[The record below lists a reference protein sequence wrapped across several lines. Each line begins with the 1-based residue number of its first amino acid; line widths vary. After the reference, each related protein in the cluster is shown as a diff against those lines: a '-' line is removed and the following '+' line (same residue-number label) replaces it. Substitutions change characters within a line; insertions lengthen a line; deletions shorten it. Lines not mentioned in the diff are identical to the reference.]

1 MRLRLPLIPCPRRG
15 ILSTTSLFLTPLRRS
30 PLHFRLVSTF
40 PEFSAIDAKWREH
53 LRSTKSS
60 SATSSPTN
68 NVGNNEKF
76 YILSM
81 FPYPSGS
88 LHMGHLRVYTISDV
102 LSRFRKMQ
110 GYDVIHPMGWDA
122 FGLPAE
128 NAAIERG
135 VDAKDWT
142 DQNIIAMKEQFEKMG
157 VAFDWERELKTCSP
171 EYYAHTQRLFLQ
183 LLKHN
188 LAYRANSTVNWD
200 PVDETVLA
208 NEQVSPSGHSWRSG
222 AVVEKKELEQWFF
235 RITAFKEKLLEDL
248 ETLKD
253 TWPERVRTMQKNW
266 IGKSTGAKV
275 RFPIKVGHESG
286 KVEVFT
292 TRLDTLPGVQYLALS
307 ISHPLV
313 TAQAESN
320 EALKKFVTE
329 AKANLTATA
338 VDAKSKRGFLLPDIE
353 CLNPLLSESIPVY
366 VAEYVLEGYGE
377 GAVMGVPGHDTR
389 DHAFWLEN
397 CPGGQ
402 IRTVIEPCTVQSS
415 KLEYIFTGNG
425 QLVDAT
431 GEYKG
436 LKSAEAQKVFLEKLG
451 SEWAEESTQWRL
463 RDWLVSRQRYWG
475 TPIPII
481 HCSSCGPVPVPE
493 KDLPVT
499 LPEGISIRGRG
510 GSPLAHAEEWVNV
523 PCPSC
528 NAPAK
533 RDTDT
538 MDTFIDSSWYW
549 ARYIDPQNP
558 HELFDSKKADQL
570 LPVDLY
576 IGGVEHA
583 ILHLLY
589 SRFIAKFLAGPAGH
603 WPNPSNSTAEPFKKL
618 VTQGMVHGLTFTDPE
633 TGRFL
638 KPDELPKLLASG
650 VNPNKS
656 YEKMS
661 KSKYNGV
668 DPVDCISTHG
678 ADATRAH
685 VLFAAP
691 VGDVLNWDEDKI
703 VGVRR
708 FLLRVLKLA
717 DTYTFSPDAVDP
729 GDFNDH
735 ERKVWKLLQQTVG
748 SITEAFADTMALNTT
763 VSDLMKLENP
773 LTASLKSCSPAMA
786 YHATQTLLRL
796 MAPITPA
803 VAEEAWEMLHRG
815 TEMEGTLVLEMGWPK
830 VDTRVVEE
838 AGKRD
843 VAVAVNGKVRF
854 MVGVVGGLEEL
865 EEEGL
870 RALVEG
876 RKEWEK
882 WGKGKKV
889 VRVVVGKGGK
899 LVNFVVR

>member
-1 MRLRLPLIPCPRRG
+1 L
-15 ILSTTSLFLTPLRRS
+15 
-30 PLHFRLVSTF
+30 
-40 PEFSAIDAKWREH
+40 D
-53 LRSTKSS
+53 
-60 SATSSPTN
+60 
-68 NVGNNEKF
+68 
-76 YILSM
+76 
-81 FPYPSGS
+81 
-88 LHMGHLRVYTISDV
+88 
-102 LSRFRKMQ
+102 
-110 GYDVIHPMGWDA
+110 
-122 FGLPAE
+122 
-128 NAAIERG
+128 
-135 VDAKDWT
+135 
-142 DQNIIAMKEQFEKMG
+142 
-157 VAFDWERELKTCSP
+157 
-171 EYYAHTQRLFLQ
+171 
-183 LLKHN
+183 LLKHH

-208 NEQVSPSGHSWRSG
+208 NEQVSPDGRSWRSG

-235 RITAFKEKLLEDL
+235 RITALREKLLEDL

-253 TWPERVRTMQKNW
+253 TWPERVRAMQKNW

-275 RFPIKVGHESG
+275 RFPVKVENESG
-286 KVEVFT
+286 RVEVFT

-307 ISHPLV
+307 TSHPIVAKLAG
-313 TAQAESN
+313 TN
-320 EALKKFVTE
+320 EELKRFVTE
-329 AKANLTATA
+329 AKANLATTPT
-338 VDAKSKRGFLLPDIE
+338 DAKSKRGFLLSGIE
-353 CLNPLLSESIPVY
+353 CMNPLLNEYIPVY

-397 CPGGQ
+397 CPGEQ
-402 IRTVIEPCTVQSS
+402 IRTVIESCTAPPS
-415 KLEYIFTGNG
+415 KPEDIFTGYG
-425 QLVDAT
+425 RLLDTT
-431 GEYKG
+431 GKYKG
-436 LKSAEAQKVFLEKLG
+436 LTSAEAQKVFLEKL
-451 SEWAEESTQWRL
+451 SLEWAEESTQWRL

-481 HCSSCGPVPVPE
+481 HCTSCGPVPVPE

-499 LPEGISIRGRG
+499 LPEGISIRGRS
-510 GSPLAHAEEWVNV
+510 GSPLANAEEWVNV

-528 NAPAK
+528 SAPAK

-549 ARYIDPQNP
+549 ARYIDSQNP
-558 HELFDSKKADQL
+558 HELFDPKKADQL

-576 IGGVEHA
+576 IGGIEHA

-638 KPDELPKLLASG
+638 KPNELDFSSGTKDPKIIASG
-650 VNPNKS
+650 VTPNKS

-661 KSKYNGV
+661 KSKYNGI
-668 DPVDCISTHG
+668 DPVACISVHG

-691 VGDVLNWDEDKI
+691 VSDVLNWDEDKI

-717 DTYTFSPDAVDP
+717 DTYTFSRDAVDP
-729 GDFNDH
+729 GKFNDH
-735 ERKVWKLLQQTVG
+735 ERKVWNLLQQTVEG
-748 SITEAFADTMALNTT
+748 VTEAFADTMALNTT
-763 VSDLMKLENP
+763 VSDLMKLENA

-796 MAPITPA
+796 MAPVTPA

-815 TEMEGTLVLEMGWPK
+815 TEREGTLVLRMGWPV
-830 VDTRVVEE
+830 VDIRVVEE
-838 AGKRD
+838 AGERE

-854 MVGVVGGLEEL
+854 VVGVVEDLEGVG
-865 EEEGL
+865 EEGL
-870 RALVEG
+870 RKLVEG
-876 RKEWEK
+876 RREWEK
-882 WGKGKKV
+882 WGAGKEV
-889 VRVVVGKGGK
+889 IRVVVGKGGK
-899 LVNFVVR
+899 LVNFIVR